1 MNWKT
6 CFLHFDIV
14 ILGVEI
20 AKIGKWK
27 MKNIL
32 VPELLQKRPLEKVR
46 LTLFTCA
53 AKYIKMRKVIA
64 DIDAKK
70 L

>member
-1 MNWKT
+1 MNLVLGTGQCTIGTMNWKT

-27 MKNIL
+27 K
-32 VPELLQKRPLEKVR
+32 KRS
-46 LTLFTCA
+46 CA
-53 AKYIKMRKVIA
+53 RALIQTST
-64 DIDAKK
+64 
-70 L
+70 